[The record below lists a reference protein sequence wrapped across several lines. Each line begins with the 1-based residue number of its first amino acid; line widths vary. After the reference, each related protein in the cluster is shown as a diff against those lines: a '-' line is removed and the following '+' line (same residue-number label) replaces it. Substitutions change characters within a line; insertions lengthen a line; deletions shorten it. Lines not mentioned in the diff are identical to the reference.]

1 MVLQRTGYQIS
12 LLALAFAFVI
22 ASIVSPRPSAAASA
36 TGEPTVNSSS
46 LLPPASCDTYASAMK
61 DDLQG
66 LVKWLRKAGLV
77 DSLCSSPTADGRAS
91 AITLLHAAATN
102 GNVEMMM
109 ELLTHKA
116 RTLT

>member
-1 MVLQRTGYQIS
+1 MALQRTGYQIS

-46 LLPPASCDTYASAMK
+46 LLPPCDTYASAMK

-77 DSLCSSPTADGRAS
+77 DSLCSSPTAD
-91 AITLLHAAATN
+91 
-102 GNVEMMM
+102 
-109 ELLTHKA
+109 
-116 RTLT
+116 